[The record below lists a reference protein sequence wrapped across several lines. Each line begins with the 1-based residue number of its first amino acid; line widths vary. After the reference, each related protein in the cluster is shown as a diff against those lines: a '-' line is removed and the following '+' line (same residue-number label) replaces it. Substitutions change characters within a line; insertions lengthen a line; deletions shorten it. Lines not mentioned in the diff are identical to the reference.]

1 MANKSGALAI
11 RRLVRPVGWLGVLAV
26 TAWLLSMTLVPG
38 SMSEHQ
44 PVHLVP
50 FSEKLPALRC
60 LLTACDTADEA
71 ARFLWID
78 LLGNV
83 AVFVPF
89 GVMAALAML
98 PSDQPAITGVGS
110 SRHYPVRWWMK
121 VVALGFGLSLGIEI
135 AQLAVPGRVTDV
147 DDVILN
153 ALGTCIGAVTLWAVG
168 LLVRRMSVLHTRH
181 AAQES

>member
-1 MANKSGALAI
+1 VANKPGALAI
-11 RRLVRPVGWLGVLAV
+11 RRLVRPIGWLGMLAV

-38 SMSEHQ
+38 SVSEHQ

-50 FSEKLPALRC
+50 FSEKIPALKC
-60 LLTACDTADEA
+60 LLTACGTAEEA

-83 AVFVPF
+83 AVFLPLGFV
-89 GVMAALAML
+89 AALATL
-98 PSDQPAITGVGS
+98 PSDAPAITGVGS
-110 SRHYPVRWWMK
+110 FTRYPVRWWLK
-121 VVALGFGLSLGIEI
+121 VVTIGFGLSLGIEI

-153 ALGTCIGAVTLWAVG
+153 ALGTCIGAVTLWAVW

-181 AAQES
+181 AA